1 MIAEKEGFHTKELEQ
16 EVIRKGY
23 LRGVKGVPADVKTKW
38 EESLAKVAAD
48 PEFQKFITERMG
60 GTVAPLFG
68 SDLDAFLDEMAN
80 VFITTAQNLK
90 KNQ

>member
-1 MIAEKEGFHTKELEQ
+1 MT
-16 EVIRKGY
+16 Y
-23 LRGVKGVPADVKTKW
+23 PANEALDVQTTENLVW
-38 EESLAKVAAD
+38 APVECSERYDVQVAAD

-68 SDLDAFLDEMAN
+68 KDLDAFLDEMAN